1 MVALTSRG
9 HVAALVLCLGAPSM
23 NALAA
28 APPREYQVKAA
39 FLYNF
44 AKYVQWPPDGPAAR
58 TGTFAITIVGQ
69 DPFGPS
75 LDETLQGRTIGGL
88 KIVIRRTA
96 AAGELEASPIVF
108 ISDSERGQIPD
119 ILRRL
124 EGAATLTVA
133 EVDHFAERGGIIR
146 FRMDGDRVRLDIN
159 PTAAER
165 ARLKISSE
173 LLKLARI
180 VGPPPPGG
188 KGR

>member
-1 MVALTSRG
+1 LKLVALI
-9 HVAALVLCLGAPSM
+9 LC
-23 NALAA
+23 LAA
-28 APPREYQVKAA
+28 AARGAGGAEPPREYQVKAA

-44 AKYVQWPPDGPAAR
+44 AKYVQWPPDAPAAGTR
-58 TGTFAITIVGQ
+58 TFAITIVGQ

-75 LDETLQGRTIGGL
+75 LEETLQGKTIGGQ
-88 KIVIRRTA
+88 KIVIRRAATA
-96 AAGELEASPIVF
+96 AEMEASHIVF
-108 ISDSERGQIPD
+108 ISGSEKGQMPD

-133 EVDHFAERGGIIR
+133 ETDHFAERGGIIR

-180 VGPPPPGG
+180 VGPAPSGG
-188 KGR
+188 RGR